1 MYPPEF
7 IKRIESQGYIDA
19 EPLIKALGEPS
30 PVSIRVNPAKW
41 SRAPVTALPVEW
53 CKTGY
58 YIELRPS
65 FTPDPLYHA
74 GCYYPQEASGMFI
87 EEIFRQVAEK
97 GTFMRVLDL
106 CAAPGGKATH
116 LASLIGPDG
125 LLVAN
130 ETIRARASVL
140 SENIS
145 RWGCTNTLVTQNDP
159 SDFAGMSGFFDM
171 ILVDAPC
178 SGEGMFRERVAVKEW
193 SVENAVLCSGRQK
206 RILKDVWPALK
217 ENGILIY
224 STCTFNPAEN
234 EENARWLISNGD
246 AESVTLDIS
255 DFDNIVR
262 IDHQGITGYG
272 FYPDKVMGEG
282 LFISVIRKKG
292 SVEVQKRR
300 ERVRWDLRSAKEDIK
315 AVRDWTILPDESF
328 IRIGDE
334 VLSIACGLEDFQYL
348 GQYLRIVRMGTT
360 ICKVK
365 NREYLPVHDLAVSQG
380 VRADAFGTAELDFS
394 QAAAYLRR
402 DELRL
407 PGLKKG
413 WLAVTYK
420 GVNLGFVNNLGNRL
434 NNYYPVN
441 RRIRM
446 SIPENAIESVIKWN
460 E

>member
-7 IKRIESQGYIDA
+7 IKRIESQKYIDA
-19 EPLIKALGEPS
+19 DRLIRALGEPS

-41 SRAPVTALPVEW
+41 RREPVNALPVKW

-58 YIELRPS
+58 YTDLRPA

-87 EEIFRQVAEK
+87 EEVFRQVADK
-97 GTFMRVLDL
+97 GNYLRVLDL

-130 ETIRARASVL
+130 EAIKARASIL

-145 RWGCTNTLVTQNDP
+145 RWGAINTLVTQNDP
-159 SDFAGMSGFFDM
+159 SDFAEMPGFFDI

-178 SGEGMFRERVAVKEW
+178 SGEGMFRDRVAIKEW

-206 RILKDVWPALK
+206 RILRNVWPALK

-234 EENARWLISNGD
+234 EENASWLIRNGE
-246 AESVTLDIS
+246 AESVMLDIS

-272 FYPDKVMGEG
+272 FYPDKIMGEG
-282 LFISVIRKKG
+282 LFISVIRKKER
-292 SVEVQKRR
+292 VEVRKKRT
-300 ERVRWDLRSAKEDIK
+300 RVRHNLRTVKEDLK
-315 AVRDWTILPDESF
+315 ALRDMTLLPDESL
-328 IRIGDE
+328 IRIGNE

-348 GQYLRIVRMGTT
+348 GDYLRIVRMGTT
-360 ICKVK
+360 VCKVK

-380 VRADAFGTAELDFS
+380 VRADAFGAAELDFK

-407 PGLKKG
+407 PGLRKG
-413 WLAVTYK
+413 WLIVTYK
-420 GVNLGFVNNLGNRL
+420 GVNLGFINNIGHRI
-434 NNYYPVN
+434 NNYFPVN

-446 SIPENAIESVIKWN
+446 NLLENAIESIIEWN

>member
-19 EPLIKALGEPS
+19 ERLISALGEAS

-41 SRAPVTALPVEW
+41 SRAPVNSLPVKW

-58 YIELRPS
+58 YTELRPA
-65 FTPDPLYHA
+65 FTPVPLYHA

-87 EEIFRQVAEK
+87 EEVFRQVADK
-97 GTFMRVLDL
+97 GTYLRVLDL

-116 LASLIGPDG
+116 LASLIGPGG

-130 ETIRARASVL
+130 EAIKTRTSVL

-145 RWGCTNTLVTQNDP
+145 RWGSTNTLVTQNDP
-159 SDFAGMSGFFDM
+159 SDFSGLTGFFDM

-178 SGEGMFRERVAVKEW
+178 SGEGMFRDRVAVKEW
-193 SVENAVLCSGRQK
+193 SDENALLCSGRQK
-206 RILKDVWPALK
+206 RILMDVWPALR

-234 EENARWLISNGD
+234 EVNVRWLTNNVE
-246 AESVTLDIS
+246 AESVIIDIS
-255 DFDNIVR
+255 DFDSIVR
-262 IDHQGITGYG
+262 IDHQGIAGYG

-282 LFISVIRKKG
+282 LFIAVIRKKG
-292 SVEVQKRR
+292 RFEVQKKR
-300 ERVRWDLRSAKEDIK
+300 ERIRHNRRSVKEDLK
-315 AVRDWTILPDESF
+315 ALRDWTVMPDESF

-334 VLSIACGLEDFQYL
+334 VMSMPCGLEDFQYL
-348 GQYLRIVRMGTT
+348 GQHLRIVRMGTT
-360 ICKVK
+360 ICRVK
-365 NREYLPVHDLAVSQG
+365 NSEYLPVHDLAVSQG
-380 VRADAFGTAELDFS
+380 VRAGAFGTADLDLK
-394 QAAAYLRR
+394 QATAYLRR

-407 PGLKKG
+407 PGLQKG
-413 WLAVTYK
+413 WLIVTYK
-420 GVNLGFVNNLGNRL
+420 GVNLGFIKNIGHRI
-434 NNYYPVN
+434 NNYFPVN

-446 SIPENAIESVIKWN
+446 SIPENAIGTIIKWN